1 METYISSRMAQYQLF
16 HYLTLT
22 FLFKV
27 KCVFFN
33 VLVLR
38 ISEKRYE
45 REQTIVLST
54 DRKLSICHR
63 FAQLRL
69 LNIMTF
75 IYISRSRIFEMFLD
89 IWTDLTNSCRYLQNS
104 NGSSI
109 RCVGIT
115 QVYLFP
121 QKNQASFAHFLGGG
135 GRSFSHF
142 FAICSINWRFFW
154 RIMTKVIGLHKKC
167 SSWWMSPQ
175 LGLNF
180 PGKKCVTWNNGEYMR
195 HHWTHTKTLSL

>member
-22 FLFKV
+22 IFFKV

-45 REQTIVLST
+45 IEQTIVLST
-54 DRKLSICHR
+54 DRKLPSMCATANVVHHDLYLHFKIT
-63 FAQLRL
+63 
-69 LNIMTF
+69 N
-75 IYISRSRIFEMFLD
+75 FEMFLD
-89 IWTDLTNSCRYLQNS
+89 TWTDVTNSCRYLQNS

-121 QKNQASFAHFLGGG
+121 QKNLASFAHFLGEGG
-135 GRSFSHF
+135 SSCSHF
-142 FAICSINWRFFW
+142 FRNLFD
-154 RIMTKVIGLHKKC
+154 
-167 SSWWMSPQ
+167 
-175 LGLNF
+175 
-180 PGKKCVTWNNGEYMR
+180 
-195 HHWTHTKTLSL
+195 